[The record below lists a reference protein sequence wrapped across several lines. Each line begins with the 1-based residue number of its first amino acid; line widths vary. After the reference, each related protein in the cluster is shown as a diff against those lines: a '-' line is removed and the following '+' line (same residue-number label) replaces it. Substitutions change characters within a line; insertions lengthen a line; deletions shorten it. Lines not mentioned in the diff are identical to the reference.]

1 MRSTK
6 LYSSYIIL
14 FTLFISLT
22 LVLNQTTTTSTP
34 NSTTTT
40 STPIATTTTSTPNS
54 TAQIS
59 TTTSTPN
66 ATSPNSTGS
75 ISPDIDSNASTD
87 VNYSDIINETPLV
100 PVPTSLSGNSTEL
113 RISLDDAFT
122 RLNLEFS
129 AYFMN
134 KCTDDRVEGL
144 FGKQNSTLDETF
156 KCMDLIYDWA
166 QVYAPYKCNNWFC
179 NLKGVCSSKTD
190 DIGFIIPSCVCN
202 AGYTG
207 QNCMFNQTTY
217 SNANDWLNYV
227 KQWLQNYLA
236 KNTQNN
242 TITQKEVVSD
252 LLDVTQMILL
262 FSSNVNV
269 NDLDK
274 YANIIGVIAS
284 SIINSKV
291 TMDSELAR
299 VNHGWVLM
307 EPPPISLR

>member
-1 MRSTK
+1 M
-6 LYSSYIIL
+6 
-14 FTLFISLT
+14 
-22 LVLNQTTTTSTP
+22 
-34 NSTTTT
+34 
-40 STPIATTTTSTPNS
+40 
-54 TAQIS
+54 
-59 TTTSTPN
+59 
-66 ATSPNSTGS
+66 
-75 ISPDIDSNASTD
+75 
-87 VNYSDIINETPLV
+87 

-144 FGKQNSTLDETF
+144 FGNQNSTLDATF

-166 QVYAPYKCNNWFC
+166 QVYAHYKCNNWFC
-179 NLKGVCSSKTD
+179 NLKGVCSSKTN

-217 SNANDWLNYV
+217 NNANDWLNYV
-227 KQWLQNYLA
+227 KQRLQNYLA

-262 FSSNVNV
+262 FYSNVNV

-274 YANIIGVIAS
+274 YANIISVIAS
-284 SIINSKV
+284 SIMNSKV
-291 TMDSELAR
+291 TMDSELEEKLFDFMDFISS
-299 VNHGWVLM
+299 NIDSSLHGVDPTQIVALAN
-307 EPPPISLR
+307 ETVKVTDQYELQKADIPINTDLNLSPKDMM